1 MSPKLSSEV
10 MQVNKNI
17 LESRGIFGMGI
28 TNNYFLDL
36 LNLSIL
42 ALAGIIIVFF
52 FKEDA
57 NNFGNSGPART
68 TIWGIGLTS
77 VAVFIMIFVSINKKI
92 TRSISNKNDDD
103 NKNEILNRI
112 IEGLMTDALPIVIT
126 FMLLIYVIYLN
137 FTFYKKINKNLVS
150 ETYHSFTFYYLI
162 IFIVQIILIVKY
174 LYDKLYS
181 INTIAALEYI
191 KNKNDNTDNTGN
203 MKTKY
208 KNKKLQESASLIK
221 NITYILGTV
230 NFLMIAITHILL
242 EFFSTDG

>member
-1 MSPKLSSEV
+1 MSSKLSSEV

-52 FKEDA
+52 FKEDP

-92 TRSISNKNDDD
+92 TRAISKNNDDD
-103 NKNEILNRI
+103 KNEILSRI
-112 IEGLMTDALPIVIT
+112 IDGLMNDAFPIVIT
-126 FMLLIYVIYLN
+126 FMLLIYVMYLN

-181 INTIAALEYI
+181 INTIAALQYI
-191 KNKNDNTDNTGN
+191 KNTDNTDNI
-203 MKTKY
+203 KTKI